1 MLKHL
6 FWQQY
11 DVFVPEER
19 IAKNLV
25 QAEIFCCLEPQKFV
39 SAFEIA
45 KYRLYLN
52 GTSAELSC
60 NSVRVWFA
68 CEWMKSNF
76 IL

>member
-45 KYRLYLN
+45 KYRL
-52 GTSAELSC
+52 
-60 NSVRVWFA
+60 
-68 CEWMKSNF
+68 
-76 IL
+76 

>member
-19 IAKNLV
+19 TAKNLV

-39 SAFEIA
+39 SAFKIA
-45 KYRLYLN
+45 KYRLSLN
-52 GTSAELSC
+52 GTSAE
-60 NSVRVWFA
+60 
-68 CEWMKSNF
+68 F
-76 IL
+76 ILKFTRQPGGQSDIV